1 MARLAPE
8 TEKEGMSFLEHLDEL
23 RSRLFRSAIAYVVL
37 LALSWGLSDRVLKF
51 LMVPFE
57 RHLGPRGDL
66 VFLTPTEPF
75 FVYLKASAVLA
86 LFVAM
91 PYLLWQI
98 WAFVSPG
105 LHAHERR
112 LAVPFLVFGTGFFV
126 AGAAFAYYV
135 ALPLSIAWLLGL
147 GSQFRAALTL
157 QAAFGFETRVVLA
170 MGLVF
175 ELPIVIFFLARIG
188 LVTPQFLWRH
198 LRHAVVLI
206 AILAAVITP
215 SGDMLTMSV
224 FGGPM
229 ILLYLLGILIAQL
242 FGKPRRAA

>member
-1 MARLAPE
+1 
-8 TEKEGMSFLEHLDEL
+8 
-23 RSRLFRSAIAYVVL
+23 
-37 LALSWGLSDRVLKF
+37 
-51 LMVPFE
+51 
-57 RHLGPRGDL
+57 
-66 VFLTPTEPF
+66 
-75 FVYLKASAVLA
+75 
-86 LFVAM
+86 
-91 PYLLWQI
+91 
-98 WAFVSPG
+98 
-105 LHAHERR
+105 
-112 LAVPFLVFGTGFFV
+112 
-126 AGAAFAYYV
+126 
-135 ALPLSIAWLLGL
+135 LLGL